1 MTATT
6 RRRVLLGLVPLLA
19 VLAGLVVWASGGQR
33 IETDNAYLKSD
44 LVPIHPEVDAQVT
57 EVLVEENSV
66 VQAGQ
71 TVIRLDVA
79 SLKIELERAE
89 ARLAT
94 VREDLLALERQYR
107 QRRDELAL
115 AEEQRSFA
123 ERELARQRELV
134 GAKLPAGAA
143 PDSFSVLP
151 ALRGAAM
158 DSLGRPAVVL
168 HSGAGHFAI
177 RRGPWKLICDGQVKP
192 LMEARAAT

>member
-134 GAKLPAGAA
+134 GAKLSPATRLELAEHE
-143 PDSFSVLP
+143 VLQ
-151 ALRGAAM
+151 ARGRVEILRQG
-158 DSLGRPAVVL
+158 
-168 HSGAGHFAI
+168 I
-177 RRGPWKLICDGQVKP
+177 
-192 LMEARAAT
+192 E